1 MFKYCPDQI
10 LRRCILDNE
19 TLSVIKFYHT
29 EACGGHFSV
38 KKTTAKI
45 LQCRFYWPNMIKDTY
60 NFCKGCLECQKLGRV
75 TRKNM
80 MPMSPIFEIEVF
92 DCWGIDLMGTFPQSF
107 GNPYILLAV
116 DYVSK
121 WVEAI
126 TYKVNDHKVVLKF
139 LREHIFSPFGMSKA
153 VISEN
158 LLFKRLRGE
167 STHDFRI
174 NLVICITGG

>member
-1 MFKYCPDQI
+1 
-10 LRRCILDNE
+10 
-19 TLSVIKFYHT
+19 
-29 EACGGHFSV
+29 
-38 KKTTAKI
+38 
-45 LQCRFYWPNMIKDTY
+45 
-60 NFCKGCLECQKLGRV
+60 
-75 TRKNM
+75 
-80 MPMSPIFEIEVF
+80 
-92 DCWGIDLMGTFPQSF
+92 MGTFPQSF